1 MARGAGAARKK
12 SLDPKDGEEGG
23 INWDWDKESTP
34 MVAKGK
40 EPKFIKPS
48 EKFSSTEGENVFCFL
63 DVVGDPI
70 PTVTW
75 FKASKDLSTE
85 PRCKQ
90 WTNGPNQ
97 AILGFSRT
105 KQDDEGDY
113 RVVAENEHGT
123 IEHEFSLYVTVAG
136 GMDFRAMLMRK
147 KKPAKKVVVE
157 KVEWIEE
164 PVDRQ
169 VKQGTVDAI
178 SFRAKLS
185 VKGKKAKWY
194 MRNQDTQRAKVHT
207 EHGTECYKGAK
218 FTMESDEDT
227 FTLTIKNP
235 EVSDIG
241 RYTCTIRECNDLSTK
256 AYLDVEPPD
265 PVYKFAKKLDPLK
278 KGKTKRKFQLK
289 CKVDNPE
296 AKVKWFKDGKEIKA
310 GDPKFLLKAED
321 GVQTLDIRDPQLAD
335 SGKYK
340 CVIQDFGEE
349 GENETECDVNIAEF
363 QHAFTSALTGK
374 NVVEDETAVF
384 EIGVEEDDAPLKWY
398 KDGVEIVP
406 DGKRIQIITEGKK
419 RKLVIK
425 NCKLDDAGMIT
436 AKVPGDEASAPLG
449 VKHHNGFKKG
459 MRDFKQC
466 VEREQIIFNVEVKDP
481 LAPVNF
487 LINGEPVDLTDGRVE
502 VKDLGDGKHQLIVNK
517 AVMGD
522 AGTVT
527 CQTPS
532 NKGDEMLESKSSFT
546 VVKGE
551 EAPVMG
557 DCGPVTGTAK
567 KACAMTIPYKVEGE
581 KQSDLEII
589 VEGPDGKVL
598 KMGKDAN
605 LTVHGDRLQ
614 LDLINPTREKSGK
627 YKVIMKN
634 AQGTCE
640 KFIDVNIMDKP
651 TPPET
656 CKVTNVFQDNCVV
669 NWTPPKDDGGT
680 PLRKYIVEALDET
693 NGNST
698 WSPVATTDDATPKKI
713 KVEHL
718 TPGHKYRFRVRAVNK
733 IGESEPCEMKGDS
746 ILMKD
751 PWDEPDPCGKPD
763 ISDWGPNHADLLWD
777 PPESDGGAPIT
788 HYIIEQ
794 KEKNM
799 GQWIEG
805 KRLTIKEVEEMGK
818 KIKGKVDGLVEGCEY
833 QFRIRAVNKGGK
845 SKPGPPSNSMIAK
858 HRFIPPHLLGDGI
871 YDITLKK
878 GRPIRYDLWFGGEPA
893 PTCEWQRNGKTLTN
907 DDNTSIELYSK
918 NSVYTEKN
926 TVLSIP
932 KADRAR
938 DTGRYK
944 IILTCEAGTF
954 EATGNVNVLDVPS
967 KPRAINPD
975 EIRAEHVKLSW
986 MPPEDDGGTPITSYL
1001 VRYMDIDSGEWVTAC
1016 TTSTP
1021 SATATGLKPGHLY
1034 QFEVSAI
1041 NKEGQSEPIFTG
1053 DPILAENPYRPPS
1066 APGEP
1071 SIVDFDNKSVTL
1083 RWGKPKCDGGR
1094 PISHYIIQKKDKFG
1108 GWFDALITDDQNCVA
1123 TIDELEARVPGLS
1136 EGKWYQ
1142 FRVIAV
1148 NKAGESD
1155 PSPETKPHLCR
1166 HKNLSPSIDKGQAG
1180 SKTVRTGRTAFWQI
1194 RCRGEPP
1201 PTFIWTHPKHG
1212 VLSSNNDYNVM
1223 TDEYQGGSITT
1234 LVIHHAVTDD
1244 RGTYTLEAVNRNG
1257 KEKID
1262 LDLIVLDKLPECEC
1276 NMYSTGDKQ
1285 CSCQH
1290 SYTGK
1295 DPWMSVLT
1303 ASLDYFNGGSY

>member
-1 MARGAGAARKK
+1 MARGELK
-12 SLDPKDGEEGG
+12 SGGGRRGSLNPKEEPKEAE
-23 INWDWDKESTP
+23 WDWENASTP
-34 MVAKGK
+34 LVPKGK
-40 EPKFIKPS
+40 EPKFIKPAD
-48 EKFSSTEGENVFCFL
+48 KFSSTEGETVYCFVE
-63 DVVGDPI
+63 VVGDPV
-70 PTVTW
+70 PEVTW
-75 FKASKDLSTE
+75 FKASKDLATE
-85 PRCKQ
+85 PRCKI
-90 WTNGPNQ
+90 WTKGPHQ
-97 AILGFSRT
+97 SICGFTKT
-105 KQDDEGDY
+105 KQDDEGAY
-113 RVVAENEHGT
+113 RIEATNEHGT
-123 IEHEFSLYVTVAG
+123 VEHEFSLYVTVAG

-147 KKPAKKVVVE
+147 KKPAKKVVE

-164 PVDRQ
+164 PVDRT
-169 VKQGTVDAI
+169 VKQGTIDQVT
-178 SFRAKLS
+178 FRAKLS

-194 MRNQDTQRAKVHT
+194 IRNQ
-207 EHGTECYKGAK
+207 ECYKGAK
-218 FTMESDEDT
+218 YSMETDEDT
-227 FTLTIKNP
+227 YTLTIKNP
-235 EVSDIG
+235 EVNDGG
-241 RYTCTIRECNDLSTK
+241 RYTCVIRECNDLTTK
-256 AYLDVEPPD
+256 AYLEVEPPD
-265 PVYKFAKKLDPLK
+265 PEFKFAKKLDGLK
-278 KGKTKRKFQLK
+278 KGKTKRKVQLK
-289 CKVDNPE
+289 CKVDNPD
-296 AKVKWFKDGKEIKA
+296 ARVKWFKDGKEIKQS
-310 GDPKFLLKAED
+310 DPKFLIKNEE
-321 GVQTLDIRDPQLAD
+321 GVCTLDIRSAELAD
-335 SGKYK
+335 SGDYK
-340 CVIQDFGEE
+340 CVIQDFGKE
-349 GENETECDVNIAEF
+349 GENETNCKVEISEF
-363 QHAFTSALTGK
+363 QHAFTNKLKGK
-374 NVVEDETAVF
+374 QVVEEETAVF
-384 EIGVEEDDAPLKWY
+384 ELGVEEDDAPCKWF

-406 DGKRIQIITEGKK
+406 DGKRIQIISEGKK

-425 NCKLDDAGMIT
+425 NCKLEDSGMIT
-436 AKVPGDEASAPLG
+436 AKVPGDEVSAPLE

-466 VEREQIIFNVEVKDP
+466 VEREPIVFNVELKDP
-481 LAPVNF
+481 SAPADF
-487 LINGEPVDLTDGRVE
+487 FINGEPVDTSDGRIE
-502 VKDLGDGKHQLIVNK
+502 VKNLGDGKHQLIIHN
-517 AVMGD
+517 AQMGD
-522 AGTVT
+522 AGTVS
-527 CQTPS
+527 CKTPS
-532 NKGDEMLESKSSFT
+532 NKGDEIIESKSNFT

-551 EAPVMG
+551 DAPTMG
-557 DCGPVTGTAK
+557 AVGPVTGTAK

-605 LTVHGDRLQ
+605 LTVHGDRVQ

-634 AQGTCE
+634 AQGSCE
-640 KFIDVNIMDKP
+640 QFIDVNIMDKP
-651 TPPET
+651 TPPQT

-680 PLRKYIVEALDET
+680 PLRKYVVEALDTT
-693 NGNST
+693 NGNAT
-698 WSPVATTDDATPKKI
+698 WSPVASTDDAGPKKI
-713 KVEHL
+713 KVENL

-733 IGESEPCEMKGDS
+733 IGESEPCEMLGDD

-751 PWDEPDPCGKPD
+751 PWDEPDPCGKPN
-763 ISDWGPNHADLLWD
+763 IVDWSPNHADLTWD

-799 GQWIEG
+799 GQWVEG
-805 KRLTIKEVEEMGK
+805 KVLTVAEVEALGN
-818 KIKGKVDGLVEGCEY
+818 KIKGKIDGLVEGCEY
-833 QFRIRAVNKGGK
+833 QFRVKAVNKGGP
-845 SKPGPPSNSMIAK
+845 SKPGPPSDSMIAK

-893 PTCEWQRNGKTLTN
+893 PSCEWIRNGRTLTN

-918 NSVYTEKN
+918 NSIYTEKN

-938 DTGRYK
+938 DTGKYTIK
-944 IILTCEAGTF
+944 LVCEAGTF

-975 EIRAEHVKLSW
+975 EVRAEHVKLSW

-1016 TTSTP
+1016 TTTTP
-1021 SATATGLKPGHLY
+1021 NATATGLKPGHLY

-1071 SIVDFDNKSVTL
+1071 KIVDFDNKSVTL
-1083 RWGKPKCDGGR
+1083 RWEKPKSDGGR

-1180 SKTVRTGRTAFWQI
+1180 SKTVRVGRTAFWQI

-1201 PTFIWTHPKHG
+1201 PTFTWVHPVHG
-1212 VLSSNNDYNVM
+1212 ELSTNENFSVL
-1223 TDEYQGGSITT
+1223 TDEYQGGAITT
-1234 LVIHHAVTDD
+1234 LVVHHATTED
-1244 RGTYTLEAVNRNG
+1244 RGTYTLQAENRNG

-1262 LDLIVLDKLPECEC
+1262 LDLIVLDKLPECDC
-1276 NMYSTGDKQ
+1276 DFYLNGDKQ

-1295 DPWMSVLT
+1295 DPWMAVLT
-1303 ASLDYFNGGSY
+1303 ASLDYFNGGASF

>member
-1 MARGAGAARKK
+1 MARGAGAPRKK
-12 SLDPKDGEEGG
+12 SLDPKDADDGT
-23 INWDWDKESTP
+23 IDWDWENASTP
-34 MVAKGK
+34 LVPKGK
-40 EPKFIKPS
+40 EPKFIKPAD
-48 EKFSSTEGENVFCFL
+48 KFSSTEGETVYCFVE
-63 DVVGDPI
+63 VVGDPV
-70 PTVTW
+70 PEVTW
-75 FKASKDLSTE
+75 FKASKDLATE
-85 PRCKQ
+85 PRCKI
-90 WTNGPNQ
+90 WTKGPHQ
-97 AILGFSRT
+97 SICGFTKT
-105 KQDDEGDY
+105 KQDDEGAY
-113 RVVAENEHGT
+113 RIEATNEHGT
-123 IEHEFSLYVTVAG
+123 VEHEFSLYVTVAG

-147 KKPAKKVVVE
+147 KKPAKKVVE

-164 PVDRQ
+164 PVDRT
-169 VKQGTVDAI
+169 VKQGTIDQVT
-178 SFRAKLS
+178 FRAKLS

-194 MRNQDTQRAKVHT
+194 IRNQ
-207 EHGTECYKGAK
+207 ECYKGAK
-218 FTMESDEDT
+218 YSMETDEDT
-227 FTLTIKNP
+227 YTLTIKNP
-235 EVSDIG
+235 EVNDGG
-241 RYTCTIRECNDLSTK
+241 RYTCVIRECNDLTTK
-256 AYLDVEPPD
+256 AYLEVEPPD
-265 PVYKFAKKLDPLK
+265 PEFKFAKKLDGLK
-278 KGKTKRKFQLK
+278 KGKTKRKVQLK
-289 CKVDNPE
+289 CKVDNPD
-296 AKVKWFKDGKEIKA
+296 ARVKWFKDGKEIKQS
-310 GDPKFLLKAED
+310 DPKFLIKNEE
-321 GVQTLDIRDPQLAD
+321 GVCTLDIRSAELAD
-335 SGKYK
+335 SGDYK
-340 CVIQDFGEE
+340 CVIQDFGKE
-349 GENETECDVNIAEF
+349 GENETNCKVEISEF
-363 QHAFTSALTGK
+363 QHAFTNKLKGK
-374 NVVEDETAVF
+374 QVVEEETAVF
-384 EIGVEEDDAPLKWY
+384 ELGVEEDDAPCKWF

-406 DGKRIQIITEGKK
+406 DGKRIQIISEGKK

-425 NCKLDDAGMIT
+425 NCKLEDSGMIT
-436 AKVPGDEASAPLG
+436 AKVPGDEVSAPLE

-466 VEREQIIFNVEVKDP
+466 VEREPIVFNVELKDP
-481 LAPVNF
+481 SAPADF
-487 LINGEPVDLTDGRVE
+487 FINGEPVDTSDGRIE
-502 VKDLGDGKHQLIVNK
+502 VKNLGDGKHQLIIHN
-517 AVMGD
+517 AQMGD
-522 AGTVT
+522 AGTVS
-527 CQTPS
+527 CKTPS
-532 NKGDEMLESKSSFT
+532 NKGDEIIESKSNFT

-551 EAPVMG
+551 DAPTMG
-557 DCGPVTGTAK
+557 AVGPVTGTAK

-605 LTVHGDRLQ
+605 LTVHGDRVQ

-634 AQGTCE
+634 AQGSCE
-640 KFIDVNIMDKP
+640 QFIDVNIMDKP
-651 TPPET
+651 TPPQT

-680 PLRKYIVEALDET
+680 PLRKYVVEALDTT
-693 NGNST
+693 NGNAT
-698 WSPVATTDDATPKKI
+698 WSPVASTDDAGPKKI
-713 KVEHL
+713 KVENL

-733 IGESEPCEMKGDS
+733 IGESEPCEMLGDD

-751 PWDEPDPCGKPD
+751 PWDEPDPCGKPN
-763 ISDWGPNHADLLWD
+763 IVDWSPNHADLTWD

-799 GQWIEG
+799 GQWVEG
-805 KRLTIKEVEEMGK
+805 KVLTVAEVEALGN
-818 KIKGKVDGLVEGCEY
+818 KIKGKIDGLVEGCEY
-833 QFRIRAVNKGGK
+833 QFRVKAVNKGGP
-845 SKPGPPSNSMIAK
+845 SKPGPPSDSMIAK

-893 PTCEWQRNGKTLTN
+893 PSCEWIRNGRTLTN

-918 NSVYTEKN
+918 NSIYTEKN

-938 DTGRYK
+938 DTGKYTIK
-944 IILTCEAGTF
+944 LVCEAGTF

-975 EIRAEHVKLSW
+975 EVRAEHVKLSW

-1016 TTSTP
+1016 TTTTP
-1021 SATATGLKPGHLY
+1021 NATATGLKPGHLY

-1071 SIVDFDNKSVTL
+1071 KIVDFDNKSVTL
-1083 RWGKPKCDGGR
+1083 RWEKPKSDGGR

-1180 SKTVRTGRTAFWQI
+1180 SKTVRVGRTAFWQI

-1201 PTFIWTHPKHG
+1201 PTFTWVHPVHG
-1212 VLSSNNDYNVM
+1212 ELSTNENFSVL
-1223 TDEYQGGSITT
+1223 TDEYQGGAITT
-1234 LVIHHAVTDD
+1234 LVVHHATTED
-1244 RGTYTLEAVNRNG
+1244 RGTYTLQAENRNG

-1262 LDLIVLDKLPECEC
+1262 LDLIVLDKLPECDC
-1276 NMYSTGDKQ
+1276 DFYLNGDKQ

-1295 DPWMSVLT
+1295 DPWMAVLT
-1303 ASLDYFNGGSY
+1303 ASLDYFNGGASF

>member
-12 SLDPKDGEEGG
+12 SLDPKDADDGT
-23 INWDWDKESTP
+23 IDWDWENASTP
-34 MVAKGK
+34 LVPKGK
-40 EPKFIKPS
+40 EPKFIKPAD
-48 EKFSSTEGENVFCFL
+48 KFSSTEGETVYCFVE
-63 DVVGDPI
+63 VVGDPV
-70 PTVTW
+70 PEVTW
-75 FKASKDLSTE
+75 FKASKDLATE
-85 PRCKQ
+85 PRCKI
-90 WTNGPNQ
+90 WTKGPNQ
-97 AILGFSRT
+97 SICGFTKT
-105 KQDDEGDY
+105 KQDDEGAY
-113 RVVAENEHGT
+113 RIEATNEHGT
-123 IEHEFSLYVTVAG
+123 VEHEFSLYVTVAG

-147 KKPAKKVVVE
+147 KKPAKKVVE

-164 PVDRQ
+164 PVDRT
-169 VKQGTVDAI
+169 VKQGTIDQVT
-178 SFRAKLS
+178 FRAKLS

-194 MRNQDTQRAKVHT
+194 IRNQDTQKSKVHY
-207 EHGTECYKGAK
+207 EHGVECYKGAK
-218 FTMESDEDT
+218 YSMETDEDT
-227 FTLTIKNP
+227 YTLTIKNP
-235 EVSDIG
+235 EVNDGG
-241 RYTCTIRECNDLSTK
+241 RYTCVIRECNDLTSK
-256 AYLDVEPPD
+256 AYLEVEPPD
-265 PVYKFAKKLDPLK
+265 PEFKFAKKLDGLK
-278 KGKTKRKFQLK
+278 KGKTTRKVQLK
-289 CKVDNPE
+289 CKVDNPD
-296 AKVKWFKDGKEIKA
+296 ARVKWFKDGKEIKQS
-310 GDPKFLLKAED
+310 DPKFLIKNEE
-321 GVQTLDIRDPQLAD
+321 GVCTLDIRSAELAD
-335 SGKYK
+335 SGDYK
-340 CVIQDFGEE
+340 CVIQDFGKE
-349 GENETECDVNIAEF
+349 GENETNCKVEISEF
-363 QHAFTSALTGK
+363 QHAFTSQLKGK
-374 NVVEDETAVF
+374 QVVEDETAVF
-384 EIGVEEDDAPLKWY
+384 ELGVEEDDAPVKWF

-406 DGKRIQIITEGKK
+406 DGKRIQIISEGKK

-425 NCKLDDAGMIT
+425 NCKLEDSGMIS
-436 AKVPGDEASAPLG
+436 AKTTGDEVSAPLE

-466 VEREQIIFNVEVKDP
+466 VEREPIIFNVELKDP
-481 LAPVNF
+481 NAPADF
-487 LINGEPVDLTDGRVE
+487 FINGEPVDTSDGRIE
-502 VKDLGDGKHQLIVNK
+502 VKNLGDGKHQLIIHNAK
-517 AVMGD
+517 MGD
-522 AGTVT
+522 AGTVS
-527 CQTPS
+527 CKTPS
-532 NKGDEMLESKSSFT
+532 NKGDEIIESKSNFT

-551 EAPVMG
+551 DAPTMG
-557 DCGPVTGTAK
+557 AVGPVTGTAK

-605 LTVHGDRLQ
+605 LTVHGDRVQ

-634 AQGTCE
+634 AQGSCE
-640 KFIDVNIMDKP
+640 QFIDVNIMDKP
-651 TPPET
+651 TPPQT

-680 PLRKYIVEALDET
+680 PLRKYVVEALDTT
-693 NGNST
+693 NGNAT
-698 WSPVATTDDATPKKI
+698 WSPVASTDDAGPKKI
-713 KVEHL
+713 KVENL

-733 IGESEPCEMKGDS
+733 IGESEPCEMLGDD

-751 PWDEPDPCGKPD
+751 PWDEPDPCGKPN
-763 ISDWGPNHADLLWD
+763 IVDWSPNHADLTWD

-799 GQWIEG
+799 GQWVEG
-805 KRLTIKEVEEMGK
+805 KVLTVAEVEALGN
-818 KIKGKVDGLVEGCEY
+818 KIKGKIDGLVEGCEY
-833 QFRIRAVNKGGK
+833 QFRVKAVNKGGP
-845 SKPGPPSNSMIAK
+845 SKPGPPSDSMIAK

-893 PTCEWQRNGKTLTN
+893 PSCEWIRNGRTLTN

-918 NSVYTEKN
+918 NSIYTEKN

-938 DTGRYK
+938 DTGKYTIK
-944 IILTCEAGTF
+944 LVCEAGTF

-975 EIRAEHVKLSW
+975 EVRAEHVKLSW

-1016 TTSTP
+1016 TTTTP
-1021 SATATGLKPGHLY
+1021 NATATGLKPGHLY

-1071 SIVDFDNKSVTL
+1071 KIVDFDNKSVTL
-1083 RWGKPKCDGGR
+1083 RWEKPKSDGGR

-1180 SKTVRTGRTAFWQI
+1180 SKTVRVGRTAFWQI

-1201 PTFIWTHPKHG
+1201 PTFTWVHPVHG
-1212 VLSSNNDYNVM
+1212 ELSTNENYSVL
-1223 TDEYQGGSITT
+1223 TDEYQGGAITT
-1234 LVIHHAVTDD
+1234 LVVHHATTAD
-1244 RGTYTLEAVNRNG
+1244 RGTYTLQAENRNG

-1262 LDLIVLDKLPECEC
+1262 LDLIVLEKLPECDC
-1276 NMYSTGDKQ
+1276 DMYNNGDKQ

-1295 DPWMSVLT
+1295 DPWMTVLT
-1303 ASLDYFNGGSY
+1303 SSLEYFNGASY

>member
-12 SLDPKDGEEGG
+12 SLDPKDADDGT
-23 INWDWDKESTP
+23 IDWDWENASTP
-34 MVAKGK
+34 LVPKGK
-40 EPKFIKPS
+40 EPKFIKPAD
-48 EKFSSTEGENVFCFL
+48 KFSSTEGETVYCFVE
-63 DVVGDPI
+63 VVGDPV
-70 PTVTW
+70 PEVTW
-75 FKASKDLSTE
+75 FKASKDLATE
-85 PRCKQ
+85 PRCKI
-90 WTNGPNQ
+90 WTKGPNQ
-97 AILGFSRT
+97 SICGFTKT
-105 KQDDEGDY
+105 KQDDEGAY
-113 RVVAENEHGT
+113 RIEATNEHGT
-123 IEHEFSLYVTVAG
+123 VEHEFSLYVTVAG

-147 KKPAKKVVVE
+147 KKPAKKVVE

-164 PVDRQ
+164 PVDRT
-169 VKQGTVDAI
+169 VKQGTIDQVT
-178 SFRAKLS
+178 FRAKLS

-194 MRNQDTQRAKVHT
+194 IRNQDTQKSKVHY
-207 EHGTECYKGAK
+207 EHGVECYKGAK
-218 FTMESDEDT
+218 YSMETDEDT
-227 FTLTIKNP
+227 YTLTIKNP
-235 EVSDIG
+235 EVNDGG
-241 RYTCTIRECNDLSTK
+241 RYTCVIRECNDLTSK
-256 AYLDVEPPD
+256 AYLEVEPPD
-265 PVYKFAKKLDPLK
+265 PEFKFAKKLDGLK
-278 KGKTKRKFQLK
+278 KGKTTRKVQLK
-289 CKVDNPE
+289 CKVDNPD
-296 AKVKWFKDGKEIKA
+296 ARVKWFKDGKEIKQS
-310 GDPKFLLKAED
+310 DPKFLIKNEE
-321 GVQTLDIRDPQLAD
+321 GVCTLDIRSAELAD
-335 SGKYK
+335 SGDYK
-340 CVIQDFGEE
+340 CVIQDFGKE
-349 GENETECDVNIAEF
+349 GENETNCKVEISEF
-363 QHAFTSALTGK
+363 QHAFTSQLKGK
-374 NVVEDETAVF
+374 QVVEDETAVF
-384 EIGVEEDDAPLKWY
+384 ELGVEEDDAPVKWF

-406 DGKRIQIITEGKK
+406 DGKRIQIISEGKK

-425 NCKLDDAGMIT
+425 NCKLEDSGMIS
-436 AKVPGDEASAPLG
+436 AKTTGDEVSAPLE

-466 VEREQIIFNVEVKDP
+466 VEREPIIFNVELKDP
-481 LAPVNF
+481 NAPADF
-487 LINGEPVDLTDGRVE
+487 FINGEPVDTSDGRIE
-502 VKDLGDGKHQLIVNK
+502 VKNLGDGKHQLIIHNAK
-517 AVMGD
+517 MGD
-522 AGTVT
+522 AGTVS
-527 CQTPS
+527 CKTPS
-532 NKGDEMLESKSSFT
+532 NKGDEIIESKSNFT

-551 EAPVMG
+551 DAPTMG
-557 DCGPVTGTAK
+557 AVGPVTGTAK

-605 LTVHGDRLQ
+605 LTVHGDRVQ

-634 AQGTCE
+634 AQGSCE
-640 KFIDVNIMDKP
+640 QFIDVNIMDKP
-651 TPPET
+651 TPPQT

-680 PLRKYIVEALDET
+680 PLRKYVVEALDTT
-693 NGNST
+693 NGNAT
-698 WSPVATTDDATPKKI
+698 WSPVASTDDAGPKKI
-713 KVEHL
+713 KVENL

-733 IGESEPCEMKGDS
+733 IGESEPCEMLGDD

-751 PWDEPDPCGKPD
+751 PWDEPDPCGKPN
-763 ISDWGPNHADLLWD
+763 IVDWSPNHADLTWD

-799 GQWIEG
+799 GQWVEG
-805 KRLTIKEVEEMGK
+805 KVLTLKEVEALGN
-818 KIKGKVDGLVEGCEY
+818 KIKGKIDGLVEGCEY
-833 QFRIRAVNKGGK
+833 QFRVKAVNKGGP
-845 SKPGPPSNSMIAK
+845 SKPGPPSDSMIAK

-893 PTCEWQRNGKTLTN
+893 PSCEWIRNGRTLTN

-918 NSVYTEKN
+918 NSIYTEKN

-938 DTGRYK
+938 DTGKYTIK
-944 IILTCEAGTF
+944 LVCEAGTF

-975 EIRAEHVKLSW
+975 EVRAEHVKLSW

-1016 TTSTP
+1016 TTTTP
-1021 SATATGLKPGHLY
+1021 NATATGLKPGHLY

-1071 SIVDFDNKSVTL
+1071 KIVDFDNKSVTL
-1083 RWGKPKCDGGR
+1083 RWEKPKSDGGR

-1180 SKTVRTGRTAFWQI
+1180 SKTVRVGRTAFWQI

-1201 PTFIWTHPKHG
+1201 PTFTWVHPVHG
-1212 VLSSNNDYNVM
+1212 ELSTNENYSVL
-1223 TDEYQGGSITT
+1223 TDEYQGGAITT
-1234 LVIHHAVTDD
+1234 LVVHHATTAD
-1244 RGTYTLEAVNRNG
+1244 RGTYTLQAENRNG

-1262 LDLIVLDKLPECEC
+1262 LDLIVLEKLPECDC
-1276 NMYSTGDKQ
+1276 DMYNNGDKQ

-1295 DPWMSVLT
+1295 DPWMTVLT
-1303 ASLDYFNGGSY
+1303 SSLEYFNGASY